1 MLLQRSQST
10 IKTVGHLQ
18 PSFPRRRESRISM
31 PQEFIGKN
39 QNLSKTK
46 NSNLNFIGKYQ
57 NPSAVIPTENL
68 KKPFYPISFRADK

>member
-31 PQEFIGKN
+31 PQEFIGKISEN
-39 QNLSKTK
+39 TKT
-46 NSNLNFIGKYQ
+46 LP
-57 NPSAVIPTENL
+57 PSFPQKRGNDESIRTETCTT
-68 KKPFYPISFRADK
+68 SFPQKREYIVD